1 MTIKSMFLVLLVT
14 YFGTVLYAGNPV
26 IEQFS
31 GTNWEQVSK
40 ARLQLENMQAEAIPL
55 LIDMLDL
62 KVEAALVETGDLI
75 YPGARKF
82 YGHGEIIEYDIDK
95 LYIRAGWILE
105 KITFQNFGFTL
116 IHERDELLFGY
127 LQKYFAPYLTGKYE
141 AEELEKAG
149 YIEQRLAISELAV
162 IKAKDWAE
170 KNYHTKWNR
179 FEALKEALESKD
191 EVRQVSALQYLR
203 KGTST
208 CKGLSVAA
216 FNKHLKPGITALAKH
231 NTRRISEQALVILND
246 KDYAFLKIKEG

>member
-1 MTIKSMFLVLLVT
+1 MTRKSVFLVVLVT
-14 YFGTVLYAGNPV
+14 YFGTLLYAGNPV

-62 KVEAALVETGDLI
+62 TVEAALVETGDLI

-82 YGHGEIIEYDIDK
+82 YGHGEIIGYDIDK

-127 LQKYFAPYLTGKYE
+127 LQKNFAPYLTGKYD

-149 YIEQRLAISELAV
+149 FIEQRLAISELAV

-170 KNYHTKWNR
+170 KNYHAKWNR
-179 FEALKEALESKD
+179 FDALKEALESSD

-203 KGTST
+203 NST
-208 CKGLSVAA
+208 AACKGLSVEA
-216 FNKHLKPGITALAKH
+216 FNNQIKPAIIELTRH
-231 NTRRISEQALVILND
+231 NTRRISEQALFIIND
-246 KDYAFLKIKEG
+246 KDYAFIKIKEI